1 MAKRYSIA
9 EIRNRLSEVVHEAEG
24 GEEITLTRR
33 GKPVAVLLSRQRF
46 TRLQGKST
54 GFWSAYQGFR
64 KMLGFKQLEISR
76 DDFAGLRDR
85 EQGRDVDL

>member
-9 EIRNRLSEVVHEAEG
+9 EIRNRLSEVVHEAEE

-33 GKPVAVLLSRQRF
+33 GKPVAVLLSRQKF
-46 TRLQGKST
+46 TRLRAKSV

-64 KMLGFKQLEISR
+64 KMAELKRLGISR

-85 EQGRDVDL
+85 GQGRDVNL